1 MTGSL
6 WIVAGLVHLLA
17 TSVRAQVAC
26 ENYGSPLNSSACA
39 CPPGFGG
46 ATCSAPACG
55 GNIFQALQRP
65 LVSGAT
71 ATSFG
76 NVSSSAC
83 ACPAG
88 WTGTGCNVCQASTVC
103 QSAFFAAGGNTNG
116 TVDSQQPGLN
126 NTLTCNTKP
135 RVWAAGEMSCSVIVR
150 LPPLSRSDSPNVAQ
164 NPTIQSL
171 FPLSSRLTILRT
183 LNTSL
188 TPQPNSTS
196 FAHSGSAYTQWWY
209 DGIEQ
214 LYCAA
219 SGCEQS
225 IQGSTGGVTWTCSGF
240 KCTCRPGT
248 AFCGTGKLDLT
259 NTVDGLSGN
268 VTISCNPLA
277 ADGTASCNF
286 QQPVLQSVFS
296 STGLSLTGCNF
307 GECVRQGVIDA
318 GASADT
324 STSGSGSEPL
334 SGGVIAGLAVVG
346 AFIILA
352 LLGFLLGWLLQRKQR
367 RLGAGYL
374 GEGKAQHG
382 GFAVEWSDVTYHI
395 PQAKGGKIWPRSRV
409 HDDAKVILE
418 GISGRV
424 EPGQL
429 LAILGPSGA
438 SSVLLETDLSS
449 L

>member
-1 MTGSL
+1 
-6 WIVAGLVHLLA
+6 
-17 TSVRAQVAC
+17 
-26 ENYGSPLNSSACA
+26 
-39 CPPGFGG
+39 
-46 ATCSAPACG
+46 
-55 GNIFQALQRP
+55 
-65 LVSGAT
+65 
-71 ATSFG
+71 
-76 NVSSSAC
+76 
-83 ACPAG
+83 
-88 WTGTGCNVCQASTVC
+88 
-103 QSAFFAAGGNTNG
+103 
-116 TVDSQQPGLN
+116 
-126 NTLTCNTKP
+126 
-135 RVWAAGEMSCSVIVR
+135 
-150 LPPLSRSDSPNVAQ
+150 
-164 NPTIQSL
+164 
-171 FPLSSRLTILRT
+171 
-183 LNTSL
+183 
-188 TPQPNSTS
+188 
-196 FAHSGSAYTQWWY
+196 
-209 DGIEQ
+209 
-214 LYCAA
+214 
-219 SGCEQS
+219 
-225 IQGSTGGVTWTCSGF
+225 
-240 KCTCRPGT
+240 
-248 AFCGTGKLDLT
+248 
-259 NTVDGLSGN
+259 
-268 VTISCNPLA
+268 
-277 ADGTASCNF
+277 
-286 QQPVLQSVFS
+286 
-296 STGLSLTGCNF
+296 LSLTGCNF